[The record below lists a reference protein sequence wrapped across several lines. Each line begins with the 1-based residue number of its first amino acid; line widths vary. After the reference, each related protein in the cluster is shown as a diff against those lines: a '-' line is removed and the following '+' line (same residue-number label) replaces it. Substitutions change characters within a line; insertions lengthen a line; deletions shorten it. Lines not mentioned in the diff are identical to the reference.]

1 MKEGK
6 NEIKVVGE
14 QRFRDDSTKI
24 RITMDMP
31 RLTWLILKSEIR
43 SREFNVIDSK
53 EETKL
58 LESHC

>member
-1 MKEGK
+1 MAEEK
-6 NEIKVVGE
+6 NEIKIVGE

-43 SREFNVIDSK
+43 SREFNVVDSK

-58 LESHC
+58 IEDHY